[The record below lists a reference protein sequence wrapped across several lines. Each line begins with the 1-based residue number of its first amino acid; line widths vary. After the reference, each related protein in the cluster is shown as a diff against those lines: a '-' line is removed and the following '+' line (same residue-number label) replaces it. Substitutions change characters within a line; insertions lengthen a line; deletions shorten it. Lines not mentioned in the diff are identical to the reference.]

1 MVREC
6 GEEDAEDDWQRAL
19 EARRQHQGQNLSFVT
34 DLGEADEHGRDK
46 ERFHGDAIGVGRD
59 VNLGTDP
66 SAQPGCRRTDAKG
79 LAKPFG
85 PPAPWPKPSVLT
97 QTPQITRAATPQ

>member
-66 SAQPGCRRTDAKG
+66 PPNPGAG
-79 LAKPFG
+79 EPM
-85 PPAPWPKPSVLT
+85 PKVSPNLSVRLRHGRS
-97 QTPQITRAATPQ
+97 QVC